1 MITLTDIKLERGS
14 KTLLANTSVTFYD
27 RQRIGVIGRN
37 GCGKTSLFL
46 LLLRNITASDG
57 ELHLSPKLNLVTVD
71 QETPR
76 GIQTALS
83 YVIDADQ
90 VLRGYE
96 EKLRSAEQEQQA
108 EKIGEIYEHLLC
120 IDGFTAEARAAK
132 ILKGLGFADMEMAES
147 VNSLSGGWQMRLNI
161 ARALFVPSDVLL
173 LDEPTNHLDLDA
185 VIWLEKWLQKYNGLL
200 LIISHDRDFLDKVVT
215 HIAHFDQQDIKLYT
229 GNYETFERQYAENL
243 ALQQKMY
250 VKQQQHISHIESYIQ
265 RFRAKATK
273 ARQAQSRIKALE
285 KMQRIA
291 PAHVDSPFSFAFHN
305 PRSIANP
312 MLKITDVDFSYDDN
326 LVYQHLNL
334 QIISEDRIGLLG
346 RNGAGKSTL
355 IKLLAKDIQ
364 PQHGV
369 ITYAN
374 KLTIGYFAQHS
385 LDNLDHERSALQH
398 LSALA
403 SDRTDTQLRQ
413 FLGGFAFSGDATL
426 MPVKNFSGGE
436 KARLALAL
444 IVWQGP
450 SILLLDEPT
459 NHLDIEMRQ
468 ALIIALQNYMGAVI
482 VVSHD
487 RFLLQQ
493 VVDEYWFVNDKK
505 VEPFLGSLEE
515 YQKLVLSRNADQRI
529 TQNNQELSNKK
540 KTELRKR
547 AQVFEGKIVRVQK
560 NIVELEEKM
569 AQLSGAP
576 QDNIAMINDLHM
588 ECAQMQKHAQ
598 ILEDEWLTIIEQTD

>member
-27 RQRIGVIGRN
+27 HQRIGVIGRN

-46 LLLRNITASDG
+46 LLLRKITASDG
-57 ELHLSPKLNLVTVD
+57 ELLLSPKLNLVTVD
-71 QETPR
+71 QEIPR
-76 GIQTALS
+76 GTQTALT
-83 YVIDADQ
+83 YVIDADKE
-90 VLRGYE
+90 LRKY
-96 EKLRSAEQEQQA
+96 EQELQDAEKQQVTD
-108 EKIGEIYEHLLC
+108 KIGEIYEHLLR

-132 ILKGLGFADMEMAES
+132 ILKGLGFADSEMTQS

-161 ARALFVPSDVLL
+161 ARALFIPSDVLL

-185 VIWLEKWLQKYNGLL
+185 VIWIEKWLQKYSGLL
-200 LIISHDRDFLDKVVT
+200 LIISHDREFLDKVVT
-215 HIAHFDQQDIKLYT
+215 HIAHFDKQGVKIYT
-229 GNYETFERQYAENL
+229 GDYGTFEQQYAANL

-250 VKQQQHISHIESYIQ
+250 VKQQQHVEHLESFIK
-265 RFRAKATK
+265 RFRAKASK

-305 PRSIANP
+305 PSSIMNP
-312 MLKITDVDFSYDDN
+312 MLTIADVEFSYDDN
-326 LVYQHLNL
+326 LVFQHLNL

-355 IKLLAKDIQ
+355 IKLLAKGLQ
-364 PQHGV
+364 PQKGV

-385 LDNLDHERSALQH
+385 LDNLDPERTALQH

-403 SDRTDTQLRQ
+403 SDRNETQLRQ
-413 FLGGFAFSGDATL
+413 FLGGFAFTRDATL
-426 MPVKNFSGGE
+426 MPVGNFSGGE

-468 ALIIALQNYMGAVI
+468 ALIIALQNYIGAVI

-505 VEPFLGSLEE
+505 VEPFSGSLEE
-515 YQKLVLSRNADQRI
+515 YQGLVLNRNAGSNSKNKKSLSNKDRNIAKKRAKIIEVKITRLQKDILAAEARMAHLSGEPQENIAGITEVQNMRAQLQEQIQALEEEWLVLSA
-529 TQNNQELSNKK
+529 EL
-540 KTELRKR
+540 
-547 AQVFEGKIVRVQK
+547 
-560 NIVELEEKM
+560 
-569 AQLSGAP
+569 
-576 QDNIAMINDLHM
+576 D
-588 ECAQMQKHAQ
+588 
-598 ILEDEWLTIIEQTD
+598 